1 MSNKRPTMT
10 HVMFMQVTGS
20 FHRRSTAIK
29 NHRQT
34 GADFPWYVVRG
45 Q

>member
-1 MSNKRPTMT
+1 MSPQPPT
-10 HVMFMQVTGS
+10 VIKELFVQVSGS

-34 GADFPWYVVRG
+34 GADFPWYY
-45 Q
+45 